1 MSNARAASDERLERE
16 RLHGL
21 AIIETKERNWGWHT
35 PAGQVRWQRRVDFLK
50 DALRDSKGSVLE
62 IGAGTGTFTE
72 PLSHAFSDLTAI
84 DISPHLL
91 DVARSRAPLARLH
104 CMDAH
109 DLQFPPDSFHAIV
122 GCSVL
127 HHLDWS
133 RALRSFFRVLAPNG
147 VIRFSEPNLLNPQ
160 IFLQKNI
167 PVLKRLAG
175 DSPDEYAFTAGR
187 IKNDLEDSGYVDV
200 EVRPYEFLHPSVP
213 LRLIPLVTRVE
224 HLLMRTLVRHIGGSL
239 LIQARKP
246 S

>member
-1 MSNARAASDERLERE
+1 MSNNLARDDKRLERE

-21 AIIETKERNWGWHT
+21 AILETKESNWGWHT
-35 PAGQVRWQRRVDFLK
+35 PAGKVRWQRRLDFLK
-50 DALRDSKGSVLE
+50 EALPDGKGLVLE

-72 PLSHAFSDLTAI
+72 ALSDAFGDLTAI
-84 DISPHLL
+84 DISPDLL
-91 DVARSRAPLARLH
+91 EVARSKAPRASLH

-109 DLQFPPDSFHAIV
+109 DLQFRADSFSAIV

-127 HHLDWS
+127 HHLDWR
-133 RALRSFFRVLAPNG
+133 RALKSFFRVLKPNG

-167 PVLKRLAG
+167 TALKRLAG

-187 IKNDLEDSGYVDV
+187 IRHDLAESGYVDV
-200 EVRPYEFLHPSVP
+200 EVKPYEFLHPSVP
-213 LRLIPLVTRVE
+213 PRLIPLVSQVE
-224 HLLMRTLVRHIGGSL
+224 NFLMGTPVRHIGGSL
-239 LIQARKP
+239 LILARKP

>member
-1 MSNARAASDERLERE
+1 MSNKSTPADDRLERE

-21 AIIETKERNWGWHT
+21 AILETNESNWGWHT
-35 PAGQVRWQRRVDFLK
+35 AAGQVRWQRRLDFLK
-50 DALRDSKGSVLE
+50 EALPDGKGSVLE

-72 PLSHAFSDLTAI
+72 PLSQAFSDLTAI
-84 DISPHLL
+84 DISQDLL
-91 DVARSRAPLARLH
+91 DVARSKAPRVSLH

-109 DLQFPPDSFHAIV
+109 DLQFPSSLFSAVV

-133 RALRSFFRVLAPNG
+133 RALKSFFRVLMPNG

-167 PVLKRLAG
+167 PALKRLAG
-175 DSPDEYAFTAGR
+175 DSPDEHAFTARR
-187 IKNDLEDSGYVDV
+187 IRRDLAESGYVDV

-213 LRLIPLVTRVE
+213 QRLIPLVTRVE
-224 HLLMRTLVRHIGGSL
+224 GLLMKTPLRYIGGSL
-239 LIQARKP
+239 LITARKP